1 MDFKI
6 ESRSPKTCK
15 FFEAIMPSMIEQLG
29 LTNSRKDVLI
39 KIEKCET
46 LGMTVAVDILGAYVI
61 VIKPASIRSM
71 GLTLAHEMIHV
82 QQMARGILKTVKGIN
97 YWRGRKYSKKT
108 KYLDMPWEIGA
119 FSRQEIIF
127 RRSIE

>member
-1 MDFKI
+1 
-6 ESRSPKTCK
+6 
-15 FFEAIMPSMIEQLG
+15 
-29 LTNSRKDVLI
+29 
-39 KIEKCET
+39 
-46 LGMTVAVDILGAYVI
+46 
-61 VIKPASIRSM
+61 M